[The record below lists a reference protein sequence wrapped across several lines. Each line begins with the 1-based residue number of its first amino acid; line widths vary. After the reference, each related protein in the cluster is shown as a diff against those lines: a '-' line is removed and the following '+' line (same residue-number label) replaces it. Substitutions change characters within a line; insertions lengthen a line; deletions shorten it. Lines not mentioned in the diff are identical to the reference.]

1 MAHGLRRRR
10 GMSRLPFVR
19 FALPL
24 FFGALAAC
32 QSADEAPADAEPQ
45 PEGSDAEAARDSRRA
60 AEQRDAER
68 RCDPLSP
75 PACTLADGRAGA
87 VECRDDGREGQCL
100 PLACEAGETFAC
112 RTDDGAEGARNCV
125 FLPQG
130 YGWSECGAFDEC
142 RPGDTGPCPSL
153 PGLPPTTTFCA
164 LVGDSWSF
172 PRSACDTPLVLSFDG
187 APVEFTHPAGFFDV
201 VGRGAS
207 FETDWV
213 SAATP
218 WLAVDLDGDGAIDD
232 GSELFGSMSVLPSGR
247 RAPNGFAA
255 LAALDDN
262 GDGLVTPADAG
273 FAKLLLW
280 RDLDQDRRSA
290 PRELRR
296 AADEGLVAIELAYRN
311 DRTRCVGTACEV
323 ERAAFRF
330 RDAAGRV
337 REGAV
342 VDVHFAAR

>member
-1 MAHGLRRRR
+1 
-10 GMSRLPFVR
+10 MSRLPFVR

-24 FFGALAAC
+24 FFGAFAAC
-32 QSADEAPADAEPQ
+32 QPADEGPADEAPADAGPQGQGPDATPAEP
-45 PEGSDAEAARDSRRA
+45 AKREAAKR
-60 AEQRDAER
+60 EAER

-75 PACTLADGRAGA
+75 PACALADGRAGA

-112 RTDDGAEGARNCV
+112 RTDAGEAGARNCV

-142 RPGDTGPCPSL
+142 RPGDTRPCPSL
-153 PGLPPTTTFCA
+153 PGLPPTTTSCA

-255 LAALDDN
+255 LAALDDD

-280 RDLDQDRRSA
+280 RDADQDRRSS

-296 AADEGLVAIELAYRN
+296 AADEGLVALELAYRS
-311 DRTRCVGTACEV
+311 DRARCVGSACEV

-330 RDAAGRV
+330 RDASGRV